1 MAEAR
6 CCGSARPWGRSSFGC
21 VTRIGLEITMHRLTR
36 MKLGFVIAMV
46 AAATALAAAEPR
58 PAFNGWPEPHPSSY
72 LGVHID
78 EVTPQTASALKLS
91 DTSGALITYVDQD
104 GPACRAGLKNS
115 DVIVGFNGSKIQ
127 SPEQLQDVIH
137 ATQAGKTVS
146 LTVVRDGQKKDIS
159 VTLGAW
165 PTAMLHVRN
174 LPPAPPMAFMP
185 PAVSVPPIPDIDIP
199 SFTALS
205 SRHGVMVENLCPQ
218 LSDFFGVP
226 HGQGVLVR
234 SVEKGSPADA
244 AGLKAGDVI
253 VKVNNETVHDM
264 ADWRRAMHVRAGKI
278 PVSVVREKREQTL
291 VINLPASRETSELKD
306 ENWGQ
311 FEGQMQAFQQEME
324 KLRPEFERG
333 QTEMLAEMKPDEK
346 ELEQMRKD
354 IEHSMKLQQ
363 KDIEKMQKEIQKSVP
378 SQKDLE
384 KMRRDLESSMP
395 SQKDLGQLQHNIE
408 QSVPSE
414 QEMEQMR
421 REIGEAKKT
430 WTPQLQQEMDQLKKQ
445 MEQQKLDLQQMMKG
459 FENDREF

>member
-1 MAEAR
+1 MAGAR
-6 CCGSARPWGRSSFGC
+6 CCGSARPWDRSLFGS
-21 VTRIGLEITMHRLTR
+21 VIRIGLEIMIRRATTMR
-36 MKLGFVIAMV
+36 MAIIVALV
-46 AAATALAAAEPR
+46 AATTFAVAEPQ
-58 PAFNGWPEPHPSSY
+58 PPSAGWPDPHPGSY

-91 DTSGALITYVDQD
+91 DTSGAIIAYVDQD
-104 GPACRAGLKNS
+104 GPACRAGLKNN

-127 SPEQLQDVIH
+127 TPDQLQDVIH
-137 ATQAGKTVS
+137 ATPAGKTVS

-165 PTAMLHVRN
+165 PTATAHMRN

-205 SRHGVMVENLCPQ
+205 SRHGVVVENLCPQ
-218 LSDFFGVP
+218 LSDFFGVQ

-278 PVSVVREKREQTL
+278 PLAVVREKHEQTL
-291 VINLPASRETSELKD
+291 VINLPASRDTSELKD
-306 ENWGQ
+306 EDWGGFQ
-311 FEGQMQAFQQEME
+311 GQMRALQQEMQN
-324 KLRPEFERG
+324 LRPKLERS
-333 QTEMLAEMKPDEK
+333 QTEMLAEMQPGEK

-363 KDIEKMQKEIQKSVP
+363 KNI
-378 SQKDLE
+378 E

-395 SQKDLGQLQHNIE
+395 SQKDFEQLQRNIE
-408 QSVPSE
+408 QSAPSQ
-414 QEMEQMR
+414 QELEQMR
-421 REIGEAKKT
+421 REVDESMKT
-430 WTPQLQQEMDQLKKQ
+430 WTPQLQQEMEQLKKQ
-445 MEQQKLDLQQMMKG
+445 MEQQKLDLQQMLKG
-459 FENDREF
+459 FETEREF

>member
-1 MAEAR
+1 MRMAIIVA
-6 CCGSARPWGRSSFGC
+6 
-21 VTRIGLEITMHRLTR
+21 V
-36 MKLGFVIAMV
+36 V
-46 AAATALAAAEPR
+46 AATTFAVAEPQ
-58 PAFNGWPEPHPSSY
+58 PPSAGWPDPHPGSY

-91 DTSGALITYVDQD
+91 DTSGALVTYVDQD
-104 GPACRAGLKNS
+104 GPACRAGLKNN

-127 SPEQLQDVIH
+127 SPDQLQDVIH

-165 PTAMLHVRN
+165 PTAMAHVRN

-185 PAVSVPPIPDIDIP
+185 PSVTPIPDIDIP

-205 SRHGVMVENLCPQ
+205 SRHGVVVENLCPQ

-278 PVSVVREKREQTL
+278 PLAVVREKHEQTL

-306 ENWGQ
+306 EDWGGFQ
-311 FEGQMQAFQQEME
+311 GQMRALQQEMQN
-324 KLRPEFERG
+324 LRPKLERS
-333 QTEMLAEMKPDEK
+333 QTEMLAEMQPGEK

-363 KDIEKMQKEIQKSVP
+363 KNIEKMQKEIQKSVP

-384 KMRRDLESSMP
+384 KMQKQIEKSMKLKQKDIEKMRRDLESSMP
-395 SQKDLGQLQHNIE
+395 SQKDFEQLQRNIE
-408 QSVPSE
+408 QSAPSQ
-414 QEMEQMR
+414 QELEQMR
-421 REIGEAKKT
+421 REVDESMKT
-430 WTPQLQQEMDQLKKQ
+430 WTPQLQQEMEQLKKQ
-445 MEQQKLDLQQMMKG
+445 MEQQKLDLQQMLKG
-459 FENDREF
+459 FETEREF